1 MADEADPKAETKGA
15 GTTMDAAVV
24 QIREVVKWLIGGF
37 AAVGVAL
44 AAGSQL
50 SEIGDLEGWRLAAA
64 FGGVLATLIGI
75 AVAILYATR
84 VMTPRAISLNRL
96 VGEEAGSEIGKQ
108 VKDDPSLLLGH
119 GKSLAEFAEKRKA
132 AVDAEDAAWAA
143 YEAAA
148 AEHKKTL
155 KSEVQRA
162 EAERQRIDKAMAW
175 LFSYARFVEVSHLF
189 KTALRTML
197 IAAAI
202 AALGIAGF
210 AWAAHPESASDE
222 ADATIVAKAPLAI
235 EVDLS
240 AAGEE
245 TMGDDLGASCDAKAL
260 PAVALSGAAEAL
272 EVVTIPSKTCALDRF
287 VLTPDLGTFKATE
300 TVDEGEGEGEG
311 EGEPPIHRGG
321 NPQPPASA
329 G

>member
-1 MADEADPKAETKGA
+1 MTDEADPKSETKDA

-50 SEIGDLEGWRLAAA
+50 SEIGDLEGWRLVAA
-64 FGGVLATLIGI
+64 FGGVLVTLIGI

-96 VGEEAGSEIGKQ
+96 VSEEANSEIGKQ
-108 VKDDPSLLLGH
+108 VRADPSLLLGH
-119 GKSLAEFAEKRKA
+119 GKSLTEFAEKRGA
-132 AVDAEDAAWAA
+132 AVKAEDSAWAA
-143 YEAAA
+143 YEAADA
-148 AEHKKTL
+148 GEKKTL
-155 KSEVQRA
+155 KSGVQRA

-189 KTALRTML
+189 KTALRTMF

-202 AALGIAGF
+202 AAIGIAGF
-210 AWAAHPESASDE
+210 AWAAHPESTSDE
-222 ADATIVAKAPLAI
+222 ADTTVVAKAPLAI

-240 AAGEE
+240 AAGKE
-245 TMGDDLGASCDAKAL
+245 TLADDLGANCDVRAL
-260 PAVALSGAAEAL
+260 PAVALSGTSEAL
-272 EVVTIPSKTCALDRF
+272 EVVTVPSATCALERF
-287 VLTPDLGTFKATE
+287 VLTPELGAYKADKA
-300 TVDEGEGEGEG
+300 VGEGEEKD
-311 EGEPPIHRGG
+311 EEPPVHREE

>member
-1 MADEADPKAETKGA
+1 MADEADPKSDAKGA

-50 SEIGDLEGWRLAAA
+50 AEIGDLEGWRLAAA
-64 FGGVLATLIGI
+64 FGGVLVTLIGI

-96 VGEEAGSEIGKQ
+96 VGEEGSSEIGKQ
-108 VKDDPSLLLGH
+108 VRGDPSLLLGH
-119 GKSLAEFAEKRKA
+119 GKSLAEFAAKRKA
-132 AVDAEDAAWAA
+132 AVEAEDAAWAT
-143 YEAAA
+143 YEVAD
-148 AEHKKTL
+148 AEEKKTL
-155 KSEVQRA
+155 RSGVKRA
-162 EAERQRIDKAMAW
+162 EAERQRVDEAMTW

-189 KTALRTML
+189 KTALRTMFA
-197 IAAAI
+197 AAAI

-210 AWAAHPESASDE
+210 AWAAHPEGTDDE
-222 ADATIVAKAPLAI
+222 AAEATVVAKAPLAI

-240 AAGEE
+240 SAGEE
-245 TMGDDLGASCDAKAL
+245 TLGDDLGASCDTGDLSAI
-260 PAVALSGAAEAL
+260 ALSGTAEAL
-272 EVVTIPSKTCALDRF
+272 EVVTVPSKSCALGRF
-287 VLTPDLGTFKATE
+287 VLTPELGAYKAIE
-300 TVDEGEGEGEG
+300 AVDEGEEE
-311 EGEPPIHRGG
+311 EEPPIHRNQ